1 MRLVQ
6 VKIFNFRGYSE
17 ETSIDLDP
25 LTILIGRND
34 AGKSTVLDALDAF
47 FNDTPLEQGDCCVHT
62 ETTEVRVTC
71 VFDEL
76 PAELVLDEQHPTT
89 LASEYML
96 RADGKLELVKKYNC
110 SAAKVKAASICAVA
124 SHPSAAGVNDL
135 LGLKLPELRARAQQR
150 QVNLAQANQA
160 VKADIRRAIWQQAGD
175 LALQEQ
181 HIPLTKE
188 TAQEIWDKLQPHL
201 PVYALFKSDRAST
214 DQDDE
219 AQDPLRSA
227 IKEAIRRRETDLSN
241 IVEEIRQELGRVADR
256 TVEKIREMS
265 PTLAAQLQPTVRNK
279 GWDTLFSVSLTG
291 ESDIPLNKRGSGTRR
306 LVLIN
311 FFRARAEDES
321 TGRQAGVI
329 YAMEEPETSQHP
341 DQQMMLLE
349 AFEDLVEQRGCQ
361 VLLTTHNPSLARR
374 VDRSRLRLIEKQ
386 NGVPLVESG
395 SAEGTLEKIRTS
407 LGVLPDHNVRVFLG
421 VEGKND
427 IYFLKRISSILAATE
442 NDIPDLSSAEQ
453 DGKLV
458 FIPLGGSS
466 MELWVSRLAEFNRPE
481 FYITD
486 RDTIPPAPPK
496 YQNQIDQWTARGC
509 TAWVTSKRELE
520 NYLHPDA
527 IRPDCAGYA
536 GTGEEFENVPLLFAQ
551 ETHSAIPNAT
561 PWAQLSEK
569 KRDEKESRAKRR
581 LNTTCVARMTPQL
594 LTAIDANDEIRTWL
608 RSLGEQLG
616 D

>member
-25 LTILIGRND
+25 LTILIGKND

-47 FNDTPLEQGDCCVHT
+47 FNDTQLEQGDCCVHT
-62 ETTEVRVTC
+62 ESTELRVTC

-89 LASEYML
+89 LASEYLL
-96 RADGKLELVKKYNC
+96 RVDGKLEIVKKYNC
-110 SAAKVKAASICAVA
+110 TAAKAKV
-124 SHPSAAGVNDL
+124 
-135 LGLKLPELRARAQQR
+135 
-150 QVNLAQANQA
+150 
-160 VKADIRRAIWQQAGD
+160 
-175 LALQEQ
+175 ALQ
-181 HIPLTKE
+181 T
-188 TAQEIWDKLQPHL
+188 HL
-201 PVYALFKSDRAST
+201 PVYALFKSDRTST
-214 DQDDE
+214 DQDAE

-227 IKEAIRRRETDLSN
+227 IKETIRRREADLNN
-241 IVEEIRQELGRVADR
+241 IVEEIKQELGRVADR

-265 PTLAAQLQPTVRNK
+265 PTLAAQLEPTVRNK

-291 ESDIPLNKRGSGTRR
+291 ESEIPLNKRGSGTRR

-321 TGRQAGVI
+321 IGRQTGVI

-341 DQQMMLLE
+341 DHQMMLLE

-361 VLLTTHNPSLARR
+361 VLLTTHNPALARR
-374 VDRSRLRLIEKQ
+374 VDRSLLRLIEKQ
-386 NGVPLVESG
+386 DGVPIVESG
-395 SAEGTLEKIRTS
+395 SAEGTLEKIRAS
-407 LGVLPDHNVRVFLG
+407 LGVLPDHNVRAFLG

-427 IYFLKRISSILAATE
+427 IYFLKRISLILAATE
-442 NDIPDLSSAEQ
+442 DDIPDLVSAEQ

-481 FYITD
+481 FYLTD
-486 RDTIPPAPPK
+486 RDTVPPTLPK
-496 YQNQIDQWTARGC
+496 YQNEINQWTARGC

-536 GTGEEFENVPLLFAQ
+536 GTGHQFEDVPLLFAQ
-551 ETHSAIPNAT
+551 ETHSASPNAT
-561 PWAQLSEK
+561 PWAQLSDK
-569 KRDEKESRAKRR
+569 RRDEKESRAKRR
-581 LNTTCVARMTPQL
+581 LNTSCVERMTPQL
-594 LTAIDANDEIRTWL
+594 LTAMDPNDEIRIWL
-608 RSLGEQLG
+608 RALGAQLG